1 MSKVIIESKS
11 LMTVERLTSAEIAR
25 SSLAAVRVLE
35 RHGIDYCA
43 DGSRT
48 LQEVCIASNLSLEV
62 ILEELSNADDFDVQ
76 DRDWTTEPLE
86 NVIRFLV
93 VTDHTYIRSELNVL
107 GLRLDA
113 MLQEHGSEHPLLS
126 HLPKIFSGLRE
137 DLELHMKYEE
147 RDLFPAIAHYLDAMQ
162 SGEVLKGS
170 ALAAFG
176 GPLRVMENEHETV
189 GAALRLLRDFAQ
201 DYKVPMDSSLRFR
214 ALVLG
219 LQALEDRLLRHI
231 YIENNALY
239 PRAAA
244 LKPAR
249 SPKQS
254 ASK

>member
-1 MSKVIIESKS
+1 
-11 LMTVERLTSAEIAR
+11 MTIARLTSAEIAQ

-48 LQEVCIASNLSLEV
+48 LQEVCIASNLSLEA
-62 ILEELSNADDFDVQ
+62 ILKELSNADECDVQ

-86 NVIRFLV
+86 EVIRFLV
-93 VTDHTYIRSELNVL
+93 VTDHAHIRSELNVL

-113 MLQEHGSEHPLLS
+113 LVQEHGSEHPVLS

-137 DLELHMKYEE
+137 DLEVHMMYEE
-147 RDLFPAIAHYLDAMQ
+147 REVFPAIARYLEAIET
-162 SGEVLKGS
+162 GEVLKGS
-170 ALAAFG
+170 PLAAFG
-176 GPLRVMENEHETV
+176 GPLRVMENEHETA
-189 GAALRLLRDFAQ
+189 GAALRLMRDFAH
-201 DYKVPMDSSLRFR
+201 DYKVPVDSSLRFR

-231 YIENNALY
+231 YLENNVLY

-244 LKPAR
+244 LKPQR
-249 SPKQS
+249 SLNQPAK
-254 ASK
+254 